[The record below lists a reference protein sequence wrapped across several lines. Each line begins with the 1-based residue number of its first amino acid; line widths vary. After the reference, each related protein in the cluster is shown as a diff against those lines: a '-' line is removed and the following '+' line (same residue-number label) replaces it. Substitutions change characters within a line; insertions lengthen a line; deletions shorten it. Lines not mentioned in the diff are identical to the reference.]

1 MAILIISIEQEW
13 AQDHH
18 QVPQIG
24 FRLGCL
30 GDMSVRLDTPFWWVQ
45 LVLGFF
51 FFISIFFFYLFIFF
65 PPSLFFPFSPLC
77 FFLIC
82 CFMASYGYDLT
93 T

>member
-51 FFISIFFFYLFIFF
+51 FFISIFFFYLQYL
-65 PPSLFFPFSPLC
+65 S
-77 FFLIC
+77 FFLLPFFSLSPHYVSFLFAALWHPMDMI
-82 CFMASYGYDLT
+82 
-93 T
+93 